1 MKKFLLISLS
11 LLVVSLLMVV
21 AVFFYVSVQLKQSQ
35 TEVVGLPATPQA
47 STTKDSSEDAV
58 AVESSTA
65 KEGIPLRDLPLG
77 EGQRSVLE
85 TVGVDVDTF
94 IITPEIQAC
103 AALKLGDERMNAII
117 AGEAPTVFET
127 TKLLSCL

>member
-11 LLVVSLLMVV
+11 LLIVALLMVV
-21 AVFFYVSVQLKQSQ
+21 AVFFYVSIQLKQSQ
-35 TEVVGLPATPQA
+35 SEVVSIPTSENGSVTTTPLEPAVVAKPSA
-47 STTKDSSEDAV
+47 PKD
-58 AVESSTA
+58 
-65 KEGIPLRDLPLG
+65 GIPLRDLPLG

-103 AALKLGDERMNAII
+103 AALKLGDERMNEII
-117 AGEAPTVFET
+117 AGQAPTVFET